1 MGPIRRRRSP
11 PLRTPQYERKFVRR
25 ASTITIRARLYL
37 GGAYLRLLS
46 EQAILQGSR
55 LDPDLAAVIVRLT

>member
-37 GGAYLRLLS
+37 GGAYL
-46 EQAILQGSR
+46 ILQGSR